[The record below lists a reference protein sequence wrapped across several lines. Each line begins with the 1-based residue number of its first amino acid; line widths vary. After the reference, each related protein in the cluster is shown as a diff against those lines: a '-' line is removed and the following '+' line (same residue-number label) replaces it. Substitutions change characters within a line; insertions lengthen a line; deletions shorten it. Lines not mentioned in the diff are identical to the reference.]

1 MHPKG
6 CGSHPD
12 IEDHKVMAQQLEAF
26 FKKLLDE
33 K

>member
-1 MHPKG
+1 MKPNG

-12 IEDHKVMAQQLEAF
+12 IADDTIMADQLTSF

>member
-1 MHPKG
+1 MKPNG

-12 IEDHKVMAQQLEAF
+12 IADGEIIADQLVPF